1 MMTQPNILENVA
13 MLVRLNIT
21 RFGGE
26 KIDTIASEDICKK
39 NNAESDSGKFI
50 KKLFKDNQALK
61 DTKKIASKARHV
73 SDSMTLPYM
82 TGQKL
87 LAVGMYEKHGQA
99 LADLKQ
105 DFEMARDVF
114 ISDIKK
120 DQERQKI
127 KLGSLYN
134 ESDYPNVEDISEK
147 FTFTV
152 QYETIADCQKFDT
165 MGLGKLIND
174 AVEIQNKRIDNA
186 VLDMFKRIEKYL
198 GNFAERTKNYKPK
211 TENSRVQNEFRDT
224 LISNLRELVENL
236 PLMNITNNPKINELC
251 DDIKGLI
258 KGLDL
263 ETLRGDEDVRK
274 DVSKKADD
282 ILAKMGGY
290 CG

>member
-1 MMTQPNILENVA
+1 MMTQSNILENVA

-134 ESDYPNVEDISEK
+134 ESDYPNVEDIRDK

-186 VLDMFKRIEKYL
+186 VMDMFKRIEKYL

-211 TENSRVQNEFRDT
+211 TEKSRVQNEFRDT

-236 PLMNITNNPKINELC
+236 PVMNITNNPKINELC

>member
-1 MMTQPNILENVA
+1 

-73 SDSMTLPYM
+73 SDSKTLPYM

-134 ESDYPNVEDISEK
+134 ESDYPNVEDIREK

-186 VLDMFKRIEKYL
+186 VMDMFKRIEKYL

-263 ETLRGDEDVRK
+263 ETLRGDEGVRK

>member
-1 MMTQPNILENVA
+1 MAQPNILENVA

-134 ESDYPNVEDISEK
+134 ESDYPNVEDIREK

-186 VLDMFKRIEKYL
+186 VMDMFKRIEKYL

-274 DVSKKADD
+274 DVSKKRDD

>member
-1 MMTQPNILENVA
+1 MSNTNILENVA

-134 ESDYPNVEDISEK
+134 ESDYPNVEDIREK

-186 VLDMFKRIEKYL
+186 VMDMFKRIEKYL

-263 ETLRGDEDVRK
+263 ETLRFYEDVRK

>member
-1 MMTQPNILENVA
+1 MTQSNILENVA

-134 ESDYPNVEDISEK
+134 ESDYPNVEDIRDK

-186 VLDMFKRIEKYL
+186 VMDMFKRIEKYL

-211 TENSRVQNEFRDT
+211 TEKSRVQNEFRDT

-236 PLMNITNNPKINELC
+236 PVMNITNNPKINELC